1 MFNIDFFFFF
11 FKFICCIFVFILL
24 TCMILF
30 PRLGI
35 KPAPPAVEVPSL
47 NHWVA
52 MEVLCSMLFHDN
64 KGKSIINIAT
74 L

>member
-1 MFNIDFFFFF
+1 
-11 FKFICCIFVFILL
+11 
-24 TCMILF
+24 MILF

-52 MEVLCSMLFHDN
+52 REVLCSMLFHDN